1 MIIKFIKKLLLRG
14 NRRKTAKGLGDFVK
28 NITDNLGIQQ
38 CDSCKAR
45 QKWLNEHFPYDKK

>member
-14 NRRKTAKGLGDFVK
+14 NSRKTAKGLGDFVK